1 MAQGGVWMQRQK
13 EQQKSRIK
21 AALWREL
28 WNMKALSKIPMTMN
42 EYNRKEIAFGLV
54 QFETQVT
61 SPK

>member
-1 MAQGGVWMQRQK
+1 
-13 EQQKSRIK
+13 
-21 AALWREL
+21 
-28 WNMKALSKIPMTMN
+28 MKALSKIPMTMN